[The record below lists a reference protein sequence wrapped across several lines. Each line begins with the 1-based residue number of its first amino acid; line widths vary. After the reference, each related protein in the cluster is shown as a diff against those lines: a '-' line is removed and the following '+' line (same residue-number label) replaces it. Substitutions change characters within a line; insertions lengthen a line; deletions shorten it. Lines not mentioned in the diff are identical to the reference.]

1 MRGFRVA
8 PFSLYIA
15 PRALKLR
22 GVTMSKRFE
31 NKLAIVTGAA
41 GGMGLAFASRFAAEG
56 AALILTDVDEKGLEQ
71 TASTL
76 RGQGA
81 SCSTHRVDLAV
92 ESEIHQFA
100 AQVGGRHPTVD
111 VLINNA
117 GLAYG
122 EVAMEFEKLSQAKWL
137 RFLSINT
144 VAPLLLAQALR
155 APLAKAHGS
164 VVNVSSM
171 ASYVPGTAYGVT
183 KAALNAMT
191 YAMAHSFGADGVRVN
206 AIAPGVMETTA
217 SRANLPPGTYERIQS
232 QQILK
237 LAGTAEDIAALG
249 AFLAS
254 DDARFITCE
263 IVSCDAGN
271 RLRGWR

>member
-1 MRGFRVA
+1 MQ
-8 PFSLYIA
+8 
-15 PRALKLR
+15 
-22 GVTMSKRFE
+22 KRFE
-31 NKLAIVTGAA
+31 NKLVLITGAA
-41 GGMGLAFASRFAAEG
+41 GGMGLAFARRFAAEG
-56 AALILTDVDEKGLEQ
+56 ASLIMTDVEEKGLEL
-71 TASTL
+71 AAAAL
-76 RGQGA
+76 RAEGA
-81 SCSTHRVDLAV
+81 DCSTHRVDLAI
-92 ESEIHQFA
+92 EADIHGFA
-100 AQVGGRHPTVD
+100 SDLSSRHAQLD
-111 VLINNA
+111 ALINNA

-122 EVAMEFEKLSQAKWL
+122 EVAHSFETLSQAKWL

-155 APLAKAHGS
+155 APLAKARGV

-171 ASYVPGTAYGVT
+171 AGFVPGTAYGVT

-191 YAMAHSFGADGVRVN
+191 FGMANAFGTDGIRVN
-206 AIAPGVMETTA
+206 AIAPGVMDTPA

-232 QQILK
+232 QQALK
-237 LAGTAEDIAALG
+237 LDGSAEDIAALA

-263 IVSCDAGN
+263 VISCDAGN